1 MFENKYSFFRI
12 NSEDKIVLVI
22 ILIIVIATWGFV
34 IQKIPA
40 IITLIKY
47 SQQLGNF

>member
-1 MFENKYSFFRI
+1 MFENKYSFFRL
-12 NSEDKIVLVI
+12 NLEDKIVLVI
-22 ILIIVIATWGFV
+22 ILIVVIVTWGFV

-47 SQQLGNF
+47 SQPPGNF